1 MGPTFSLFTSFTSKD
16 RQLYCLTINTMF
28 FLSSVILFIFILN
41 GYMPRFPRPD
51 CPPLAT
57 FPVRGRTSPSSA
69 QKAVRRRSKM
79 CNRISPAHQESAECS
94 FIKPRTWD
102 SPFSFILKPCLLYS
116 KKWSASVYAYSPETA
131 GHSYYDLPCRS

>member
-16 RQLYCLTINTMF
+16 RQLYCPTINTMF
-28 FLSSVILFIFILN
+28 YLSSVILFIFILN
-41 GYMPRFPRPD
+41 GYMPRFPRPN
-51 CPPLAT
+51 CPLLTT

-94 FIKPRTWD
+94 FMRTRTWD
-102 SPFSFILKPCLLYS
+102 SPFSTILNHILFTAKYGVHLSMHIHLKPRDTLTVL
-116 KKWSASVYAYSPETA
+116 
-131 GHSYYDLPCRS
+131 